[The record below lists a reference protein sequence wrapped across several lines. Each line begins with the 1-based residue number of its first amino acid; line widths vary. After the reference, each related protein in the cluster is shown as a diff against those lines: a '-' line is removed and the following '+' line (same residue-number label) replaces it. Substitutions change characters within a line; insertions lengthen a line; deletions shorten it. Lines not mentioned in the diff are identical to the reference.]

1 MMNFKKFIIYC
12 LLVLVIIVLNFG
24 LQPFQ
29 QTIDADKTL
38 VKQTNIYTTEVR
50 RLPDATYLVAVRTAM
65 PAVKA
70 EMVRWWFADFMKTT
84 EHYSW
89 WHPRDHVWMDWE
101 NKKPGEVIGSSHL
114 VHEYIGSELSKLRI
128 QFIDSSEF
136 FGFNPNDEDTFV
148 ICARVGLLEEE
159 INTAKMCHVV
169 RNTQTGAEMR
179 SRFWLG
185 HVAKRDGNKTIRS
198 FEGFVGNMALVRLFL
213 IKQQVNPE
221 DLKRHAIEEM
231 TYLAELLP
239 SLYKLENEYIN

>member
-1 MMNFKKFIIYC
+1 MKFGKLITYSFLALLIIIS
-12 LLVLVIIVLNFG
+12 VFG
-24 LQPFQ
+24 LQPFR
-29 QTIDADKTL
+29 QTVDADKTL
-38 VKQTNIYTTEVR
+38 VEQTGVYATEVS
-50 RLPDATYLVAVRTAM
+50 RLPDATYLVSVRTTM
-65 PAVKA
+65 PNVKA
-70 EMVRWWFADFMKTT
+70 DMIRWWFVDFLQTT
-84 EHYSW
+84 QHYSW
-89 WHPRDHVWMDWE
+89 WHPKDHVWMDWE

-148 ICARVGLLEEE
+148 ICARVGLLEQE

-185 HVAKRDGNKTIRS
+185 HVAKRDGNETIRS

-213 IKQQVNPE
+213 IKQQVDPE

-239 SLYKLENEYIN
+239 SLYESENEYIN